1 MAILPDR
8 SPVQFVLLDIEGT
21 TTPIDFVFRTLFPY
35 ARQRFEQFL
44 RTSWNEPEVRDDLS
58 ALRAQY
64 LADHSNRVN
73 PPEWNESSFEH
84 DLTAATRYA
93 HWLMDRNSKCPA
105 LKSLQGKIWEQG
117 YRAGELRGE
126 VYPDVPLAMNRW
138 KSQGKRMGIFSSGSV
153 LAQKLL
159 FSSTEAGDLTRFLD
173 AYFDTNIGA
182 KREAQSYSRIA
193 DSVALTA
200 PRILFL
206 SDVLAELDAAR
217 QAGMQTALTVRGE
230 QPHQQEIPHPVI
242 RSFDEVFP

>member
-1 MAILPDR
+1 MPDR
-8 SPVQFVLLDIEGT
+8 SSVQFVLLDIEGT

-35 ARQRFEQFL
+35 ARRRFEQFL
-44 RTSWNEPEVRDDLS
+44 RASWNEPGVREDLS

-64 LADHSNRVN
+64 RADHSNNVN
-73 PPEWNESSFEH
+73 PPEWDESSFEH
-84 DLTAATRYA
+84 DLSSATLYA

-126 VYPDVPLAMNRW
+126 VYPDVPLAMFRW
-138 KSQGKRMGIFSSGSV
+138 KSQGKHMGIFSSGSV

-173 AYFDTNIGA
+173 SYFDTNIGA
-182 KREAQSYSRIA
+182 KGDAQSYSRIA
-193 DSVALTA
+193 DSLALA
-200 PRILFL
+200 PPQIVFL
-206 SDVLAELDAAR
+206 SDVVAELDAAR
-217 QAGMQTALTVRGE
+217 QAGMQTALSVRGE
-230 QPHQQEIPHPVI
+230 EPHQQETPHPVI